1 MTRLVTASS
10 ARRWLACSLSAWL
23 PQEES
28 LPGPA
33 AQAGNKFHKLVE
45 GPIVAKQWVPID
57 PLDSGY
63 EIPVRNALG
72 WLNPELADATEVL
85 AEQAYDLAPLG
96 GYAKVEGQREPHWR
110 DSMLCE
116 RLTLKG
122 HREYPAQA
130 GHVYG
135 TADVVVLGKNSAHV
149 IDWKTGK
156 KSDDHEAQLLTL
168 ALMVAEAEKV
178 STVKATAV
186 YVSLQSGKVTPVTW
200 LFDSFDL
207 HMHAGQVVRTCR
219 ELIGSKTPE
228 PNPGKHCFYCPAIG
242 CPEKLRP
249 SR

>member
-1 MTRLVTASS
+1 MSKLLTASS
-10 ARRWLACSLSAWL
+10 ARRWLSCPLSAWL

-45 GPIVAKQWVPID
+45 GPIVAREWVPID

-72 WLNPELADATEVL
+72 WLNPLLADATEVL
-85 AEQAYDLAPLG
+85 AEQAYDLAALG
-96 GYAKVEGQREPHWR
+96 GYTKVEGQREPHWR
-110 DSMLCE
+110 DAMGCE
-116 RLTLKG
+116 RITLKG
-122 HREYPAQA
+122 HREYPATP

-135 TADVVVLGKNSAHV
+135 TADVVVIEKGSAHV

-156 KSDDHEAQLLTL
+156 RSDDHEAQLLTL

-178 STVKATAV
+178 STVRATAV
-186 YVSLQSGKVTPVTW
+186 YVNLQTGKVTPVTW

-207 HMHAGQVVRTCR
+207 HMHAGQVVAVAR
-219 ELIGSKTPE
+219 ELIGSQTPS
-228 PNPGKHCFYCPAIG
+228 PNGGKHCFFCPAFG